1 MAKKKTK
8 RKQKTELQ
16 KAYQKERRR
25 LQSAKRRAEKQG
37 YVFPENVIPDMP
49 KRVTRKALEKIQQT
63 KPKDLYE
70 KAKWISETGEEKPA
84 LERREEVKKRGYEK
98 RTFLAIERK
107 RRERLTKQAEQE
119 AYNKAHEQEQE
130 QGEEP
135 YYPTFSLIDRIR
147 EMITGLTRE
156 VAPNISIDERKSAL
170 LNILDDTVSYYSMH
184 NALPDLEN
192 YYSEHIEEI
201 SAECDGIA
209 YDSDDRQG
217 SRTGQSFVKL
227 ARILNVTSLSPTQA
241 ESVSQMAEWSS
252 ME

>member
-1 MAKKKTK
+1 MAKKRAK

-70 KAKWISETGEEKPA
+70 KAKWVSETGEEKPA
-84 LERREEVKKRGYEK
+84 LERRAEVKRQGYEK
-98 RTFLAIERK
+98 RSFLAERK
-107 RRERLTKQAEQE
+107 KREQQAKQWEQE
-119 AYNKAHEQEQE
+119 AYNKAQQASQETV
-130 QGEEP
+130 EEP
-135 YYPTFSLIDRIR
+135 YYPTFTVIDRIR
-147 EMITGLTRE
+147 DMIVDLTRE
-156 VAPNISIDERKSAL
+156 VPPYIPIDQRKNAL
-170 LNILDDTVSYYSMH
+170 LNILGDTVNYYTLH

-192 YYSEHIEEI
+192 YYTEHLEEI
-201 SAECDGIA
+201 SAECDGIS

-227 ARILNVTSLSPTQA
+227 ARIINVTSLSPTQA
-241 ESVSQMAEWSS
+241 EGVSQMSEWSS
-252 ME
+252 IE

>member
-1 MAKKKTK
+1 MAKKNTK

-70 KAKWISETGEEKPA
+70 KAKWISETGEEKTA

-107 RRERLTKQAEQE
+107 KVKQLAKQTEQE
-119 AYNKAHEQEQE
+119 AYNKAYEQTQE
-130 QGEEP
+130 QGEIP
-135 YYPTFSLIDRIR
+135 YYPTFSTIEQVRDL
-147 EMITGLTRE
+147 LS
-156 VAPNISIDERKSAL
+156 NLERKTWPFIDITERKNGL
-170 LNILDDTVSYYSMH
+170 IRIFEDTVTQCSE
-184 NALPDLEN
+184 NLNVLED
-192 YYSEHIEEI
+192 YLKQREGEI
-201 SAECDGIA
+201 SDQLTVISW
-209 YDSDDRQG
+209 DSDSNDINA
-217 SRTGQSFVKL
+217 SFVNVGV
-227 ARILNVTSLSPTQA
+227 ILNMGSLSRGQA
-241 ESVSQMAEWSS
+241 ESLSEMSEYFG
-252 ME
+252 